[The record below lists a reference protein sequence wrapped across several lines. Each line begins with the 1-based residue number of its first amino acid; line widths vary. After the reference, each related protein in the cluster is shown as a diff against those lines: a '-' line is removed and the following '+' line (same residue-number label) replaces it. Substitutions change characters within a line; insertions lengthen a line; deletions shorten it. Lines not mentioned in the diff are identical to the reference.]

1 MVKCNERAESDI
13 SGVLGG
19 VTGIRSIAVNG
30 TTGSCLIHYD
40 PSVVCRDDIVTALS
54 REGYFD
60 TREAITNDDYM
71 KAVAAK
77 VLSLLFIFL

>member
-1 MVKCNERAESDI
+1 M
-13 SGVLGG
+13 
-19 VTGIRSIAVNG
+19 
-30 TTGSCLIHYD
+30 
-40 PSVVCRDDIVTALS
+40 ALS

-60 TREAITNDDYM
+60 SCEATTNDDYM